1 MSAFYLPHD
10 IEIITQLCYNHL
22 MIKKTPVIIWEEKLE
37 FVKNH
42 NKTAIFYE
50 GKEYSY
56 KELIAGAKE
65 YASLLDLAKEEK
77 AVIFMENRP
86 ELLYAFLGIWDKKG
100 TCVCLDAAS
109 KVSEFQYFIED
120 CTPKYIFVS
129 NNTYDIAK
137 EAINLSGVQTIVLN
151 VDEIDL
157 SKADKEGI
165 IYAPDRE
172 AVALILYTS
181 GTTGSPKGVMLTFD
195 NILVNI
201 EGLNKYKMY
210 EPTDRV
216 LALLPMH
223 HIFPLLGSGIV
234 PLQQGATIAFLKE
247 LSSQAMVDALKNYKI
262 TMMIGVPRL
271 WEMLHKKI
279 MEKINSNKVIKS
291 LFKLCEK
298 LDNKE
303 LSKKIFKKVH
313 EGFGG
318 NIRFF
323 VSGGSKLNPEVS
335 RDFKTL
341 GIDVCEGYGLTE
353 TAPMISFTPI
363 NQVVPGSAGK
373 IMDGVQ
379 VKIAED
385 GEILSKGRN
394 LMKGYY
400 KKPEA
405 TAEVI
410 DSEGWFHTG
419 DLGELKNDYLFVTGR
434 KKEMIVLSNGKNINP
449 VEIEQFILSKT
460 DLIEEMVVIEYNSLL
475 TAVIYPNFTKVKEH
489 RVTNIA
495 ETLKTGIIDKYNG
508 STPNYKKILDLKIV
522 QQELPKTKIG
532 KIRRFMVPALLE
544 GKIEEEKEEN
554 IPTFEEYKA
563 ISDYL
568 TNLKGK
574 KVMSNAHLE
583 LDLGLDSLDLVEFIA
598 FVESSFGVTL
608 TEEVLTE
615 NPTVIKIAEYL
626 KENSTSLEIKDVDW
640 KKILEKDNF
649 EGLPKSNSM
658 GKLVKALFKP
668 LFSLY
673 IKIEKEGLE
682 NSKVTK
688 PTVFVGNHQSFLDG
702 FIFTQSIDNK
712 TLDNTYFLAKVA
724 HFKKGFMSYLGEN
737 SNIMLIDINKNL
749 AETLQCAATALRQG
763 KNIVIFPEGTRS
775 RDGEMR
781 EFKKFYGIL
790 AKELN
795 ADIVPFGIKGAYEL
809 FPAHRKIPKSG
820 TVKIKF
826 FPRVSSETLPVEDIV
841 KNNFNEIKEW
851 VDKI

>member
-1 MSAFYLPHD
+1 M
-10 IEIITQLCYNHL
+10 
-22 MIKKTPVIIWEEKLE
+22 E

-65 YASLLDLAKEEK
+65 YASLLDLEKEGK
-77 AVIFMENRP
+77 AVVFMENRP

-120 CTPKYIFVS
+120 CRPKYIFVS
-129 NNTYDIAK
+129 ENTYEVAR
-137 EAINLSGVQTIVLN
+137 EAVQISGVTTTILN
-151 VDEIDL
+151 VDKIDL
-157 SKADKEGI
+157 ANANKEGV
-165 IYAPDRE
+165 IYAPDRD

-201 EGLNKYKMY
+201 EGLNKYNMY
-210 EPTDRV
+210 QPSDRV

-247 LSSQAMVDALKNYKI
+247 LSSQAMVDALNNYKI

-279 MEKINSNKVIKS
+279 MEKINSNKVIKT
-291 LFKLCEK
+291 LFKAAEK
-298 LDNKE
+298 VDSKDF
-303 LSKKIFKKVH
+303 SKKLFKKVH

-363 NQVVPGSAGK
+363 NEVVPGSAGK
-373 IMDGVQ
+373 IMDGVE

-400 KKPEA
+400 NKPKA

-410 DSEGWFHTG
+410 DADGWFHTG
-419 DLGELKNDYLFVTGR
+419 DLGELKDEYLYVTGR

-449 VEIEQFILSKT
+449 IEIEQWIMSNT
-460 DLIEEMVVIEYNSLL
+460 DLIEEMVVTEYNALL
-475 TAVIYPNFTKVKEH
+475 TAVVYPNFAKVKEH
-489 RVTNIA
+489 RITNIA
-495 ETLKTGIIDKYNG
+495 ETLKNDVIDKYNG
-508 STPNYKKILDLKIV
+508 KAPNYKKILDLKIV

-532 KIRRFMVPALLE
+532 KIRRFMVADLLE
-544 GKIEEEKEEN
+544 GKVEVEKEEN
-554 IPTFEEYKA
+554 APTFEEYTV
-563 ISDYL
+563 ISEYL
-568 TNLKGK
+568 SNLKSK
-574 KVMSNAHLE
+574 KVTSKAHLE
-583 LDLGLDSLDLVEFIA
+583 LDLGLDSLDLVEFMA
-598 FVESSFGVTL
+598 FVQSSFGVNL

-615 NPTVIKIAEYL
+615 NPTVIAIAEYL
-626 KENSTSLEIKDVDW
+626 KENSNV
-640 KKILEKDNF
+640 
-649 EGLPKSNSM
+649 
-658 GKLVKALFKP
+658 
-668 LFSLY
+668 
-673 IKIEKEGLE
+673 
-682 NSKVTK
+682 
-688 PTVFVGNHQSFLDG
+688 
-702 FIFTQSIDNK
+702 
-712 TLDNTYFLAKVA
+712 
-724 HFKKGFMSYLGEN
+724 
-737 SNIMLIDINKNL
+737 
-749 AETLQCAATALRQG
+749 
-763 KNIVIFPEGTRS
+763 
-775 RDGEMR
+775 
-781 EFKKFYGIL
+781 
-790 AKELN
+790 
-795 ADIVPFGIKGAYEL
+795 
-809 FPAHRKIPKSG
+809 
-820 TVKIKF
+820 
-826 FPRVSSETLPVEDIV
+826 
-841 KNNFNEIKEW
+841 
-851 VDKI
+851 

>member
-1 MSAFYLPHD
+1 M
-10 IEIITQLCYNHL
+10 
-22 MIKKTPVIIWEEKLE
+22 E

-65 YASLLDLAKEEK
+65 YASLLDLEKEGK
-77 AVIFMENRP
+77 AVVFMENRP

-120 CTPKYIFVS
+120 CRPKYIFVS
-129 NNTYDIAK
+129 ENTYEVAR
-137 EAINLSGVQTIVLN
+137 EAVQISGVTTTILN
-151 VDEIDL
+151 VDKIDL
-157 SKADKEGI
+157 ANANKEGV
-165 IYAPDRE
+165 IYAPDRD

-201 EGLNKYKMY
+201 EGLNKYNMY
-210 EPTDRV
+210 QPSDRV

-247 LSSQAMVDALKNYKI
+247 LSSQAMVDALNNYKI

-279 MEKINSNKVIKS
+279 MEKINSNKVIKT
-291 LFKLCEK
+291 LFKAAEK
-298 LDNKE
+298 VDSKDF
-303 LSKKIFKKVH
+303 SKKLFKKVH

-373 IMDGVQ
+373 IMDGVE

-385 GEILSKGRN
+385 GEILSRGRN

-400 KKPEA
+400 NKPEA

-410 DSEGWFHTG
+410 DADGWFHTG
-419 DLGELKNDYLFVTGR
+419 DLGEVKDEYLYVTGR

-449 VEIEQFILSKT
+449 IEIEQWIMSNT
-460 DLIEEMVVIEYNSLL
+460 DLIEEMVVTEYNALL
-475 TAVIYPNFTKVKEH
+475 TAVVYPNFAKVKEH
-489 RVTNIA
+489 RITNIA
-495 ETLKTGIIDKYNG
+495 ETLKNDVIDKYNG
-508 STPNYKKILDLKIV
+508 KAPNYKKILDLKIV

-532 KIRRFMVPALLE
+532 KIRRFMVADLLE
-544 GKIEEEKEEN
+544 GKVEVEKEEN
-554 IPTFEEYKA
+554 APTFEEY
-563 ISDYL
+563 
-568 TNLKGK
+568 
-574 KVMSNAHLE
+574 
-583 LDLGLDSLDLVEFIA
+583 
-598 FVESSFGVTL
+598 
-608 TEEVLTE
+608 
-615 NPTVIKIAEYL
+615 TVISEYL
-626 KENSTSLEIKDVDW
+626 
-640 KKILEKDNF
+640 
-649 EGLPKSNSM
+649 
-658 GKLVKALFKP
+658 
-668 LFSLY
+668 
-673 IKIEKEGLE
+673 
-682 NSKVTK
+682 
-688 PTVFVGNHQSFLDG
+688 
-702 FIFTQSIDNK
+702 
-712 TLDNTYFLAKVA
+712 
-724 HFKKGFMSYLGEN
+724 
-737 SNIMLIDINKNL
+737 
-749 AETLQCAATALRQG
+749 
-763 KNIVIFPEGTRS
+763 
-775 RDGEMR
+775 
-781 EFKKFYGIL
+781 
-790 AKELN
+790 
-795 ADIVPFGIKGAYEL
+795 
-809 FPAHRKIPKSG
+809 
-820 TVKIKF
+820 
-826 FPRVSSETLPVEDIV
+826 
-841 KNNFNEIKEW
+841 
-851 VDKI
+851 

>member
-1 MSAFYLPHD
+1 M
-10 IEIITQLCYNHL
+10 
-22 MIKKTPVIIWEEKLE
+22 E

-65 YASLLDLAKEEK
+65 YASLLDLEKEGK
-77 AVIFMENRP
+77 AVVFMENRP

-120 CTPKYIFVS
+120 CRPKYIFVS
-129 NNTYDIAK
+129 ENTYEVAR
-137 EAINLSGVQTIVLN
+137 EAVQISGVTTTILN
-151 VDEIDL
+151 VDKIDL
-157 SKADKEGI
+157 ANANKEGV
-165 IYAPDRE
+165 IYAPDRD

-201 EGLNKYKMY
+201 EGLNKYNMY
-210 EPTDRV
+210 QPSDRV

-247 LSSQAMVDALKNYKI
+247 LSSQAMVDALNNYKI

-279 MEKINSNKVIKS
+279 MEKINSNKVIKT
-291 LFKLCEK
+291 LFKAAEK
-298 LDNKE
+298 VDSKDF
-303 LSKKIFKKVH
+303 SKKLFKKVH

-373 IMDGVQ
+373 IMDGVE

-385 GEILSKGRN
+385 GEILSRGRN

-400 KKPEA
+400 NKPEA

-410 DSEGWFHTG
+410 DADGWFHTG
-419 DLGELKNDYLFVTGR
+419 DLGEVKDEYLYVTGR

-449 VEIEQFILSKT
+449 IEIEQWIMSNT
-460 DLIEEMVVIEYNSLL
+460 DLIEEMVVTEYNALL
-475 TAVIYPNFTKVKEH
+475 TAVVYPNFAKVKEH
-489 RVTNIA
+489 RITNIA
-495 ETLKTGIIDKYNG
+495 ETLKNDVIDKYNG
-508 STPNYKKILDLKIV
+508 KAPNYKKILDLKIV

-532 KIRRFMVPALLE
+532 KIRRFMVADLLE
-544 GKIEEEKEEN
+544 GKVEVEKEEN
-554 IPTFEEYKA
+554 APTFEEYTV
-563 ISDYL
+563 ISEYL
-568 TNLKGK
+568 SNLKSK
-574 KVMSNAHLE
+574 KVTSKAHLE
-583 LDLGLDSLDLVEFIA
+583 LDLGLDSLDLVEFMA
-598 FVESSFGVTL
+598 FVQSSFGVNL

-615 NPTVIKIAEYL
+615 NPTVIAIAEYL
-626 KENSTSLEIKDVDW
+626 KENSNGLEVKDIDW
-640 KKILEKDNF
+640 KTILEKESL
-649 EGLPKSNSM
+649 EGFPKSNCA
-658 GKLVKALFKP
+658 GKIVKIILKP
-668 LFSLY
+668 VFSAY
-673 IKIEKEGLE
+673 IKVEKETVE
-682 NSKVTK
+682 NSNVNT
-688 PTVFVGNHQSFLDG
+688 PTIFVGNHQSFLDG
-702 FIFTQSIDNK
+702 FIFNQSVDNK
-712 TLDNTYFLAKVA
+712 ILDNTYYLAKVA
-724 HFKKGFMSYLGEN
+724 HFQKGFMKSLGEN
-737 SNIMLIDINKNL
+737 SNVMLIDINKNL
-749 AETLQCAATALRQG
+749 AETLQSAATALRKG
-763 KNIVIFPEGTRS
+763 KNIVIFPEGTRT
-775 RDGEMR
+775 RDGEMK
-781 EFKKFYGIL
+781 EFKKFYAIL
-790 AKELN
+790 AKELG

-809 FPAHRKIPKSG
+809 FPAHRKTPTSG
-820 TVKIKF
+820 TVKVKF
-826 FPRVSSETLPVEDIV
+826 FPKVSPTSLSVEEIV
-841 KNNFNEIKEW
+841 KKNFKDIKEW
-851 VDKI
+851 VEK